1 MNNEDKHSNW
11 SEAQWELEIRRDE
24 GRINRYFHE
33 LPVCI
38 DLPGEEE
45 FIFADIS
52 SIPELVPGNT
62 TSEEWKKL
70 RRFEDEPEDDCCEHE
85 EQCHD
90 DECIKLLDELTVNW
104 NILCVNTLHPDLW
117 CAGVGIT
124 CDFSKLIARI
134 ADFNNTDKN
143 GEYALKKAL
152 GKRMLKDLNMLTLR
166 LNDLARYQSEIT
178 PTIDDFTKDLS
189 RLRQVLQNRLYDVG
203 R

>member
-1 MNNEDKHSNW
+1 MNGEERHSGW
-11 SEAQWELEIRRDE
+11 SEAQWEIEIRRDD

-45 FIFADIS
+45 FIFDDIS

-70 RRFEDEPEDDCCEHE
+70 RRFEEEPDDECCEHDE
-85 EQCHD
+85 NNSD
-90 DECIKLLDELTVNW
+90 DDCILMLDEMIVAW
-104 NILCVNTLHPDLW
+104 NIICIGTLDRDLW

-124 CDFSKLIARI
+124 CDFAKLAARV

-143 GEYALKKAL
+143 NERNLKHAL
-152 GKRMLKDLNMLTLR
+152 GKYMIKDLNTLVLHLSDLSR
-166 LNDLARYQSEIT
+166 YQDELDEGIKELISDLAR
-178 PTIDDFTKDLS
+178 
-189 RLRQVLQNRLYDVG
+189 LRSVLQNRLAAV
-203 R
+203 